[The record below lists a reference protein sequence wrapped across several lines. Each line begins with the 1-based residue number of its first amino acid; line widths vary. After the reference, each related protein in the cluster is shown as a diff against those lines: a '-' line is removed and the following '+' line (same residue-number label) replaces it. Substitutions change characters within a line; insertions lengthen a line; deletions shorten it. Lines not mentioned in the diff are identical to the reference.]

1 MSQSDTIALE
11 RRVAAVLI
19 DKLKLEDVTPETFDA
34 NLNLVEELGIDS
46 MDLITVALVIQDEFH
61 VQFDE
66 DDYPKLTTLRSIVE
80 YVQRLKAA

>member
-1 MSQSDTIALE
+1 MSETETIELDHRIASILIE
-11 RRVAAVLI
+11 R
-19 DKLKLEDVTPETFDA
+19 LKLEDVTPETFDP

-66 DDYPKLTTLRSIVE
+66 DDYPKLTTLRNIVE
-80 YVQRLKAA
+80 YVRRLKAA

>member
-1 MSQSDTIALE
+1 MSETETTELDQRIAAILIE
-11 RRVAAVLI
+11 R
-19 DKLKLEDVTPETFDA
+19 LKLEDVTPETFDRE
-34 NLNLVEELGIDS
+34 LNLVEELGIDS